1 MQRLHFLKE
10 DIKDFFMFIK
20 WLPAYFRL
28 HRNYGY
34 QPDTYSFIIENYEM
48 VLTERTNTMSKPTY
62 CWQDVVGEIDKWY
75 EEVDA
80 YEEIYNGT
88 GLAQLL

>member
-1 MQRLHFLKE
+1 MTQRLYFLKE

-34 QPDTYSFIIENYEM
+34 QPDTYSFIIENYIM
-48 VLTERTNTMSKPTY
+48 VITERTNTMSKPTY
-62 CWQDVVGEIDKWY
+62 RWQDVVGEIDKWY
-75 EEVDA
+75 EEVDI
-80 YEEIYNGT
+80 YE
-88 GLAQLL
+88 